1 MKSVMSLEMY
11 EKLKLKNLDS
21 TSIPHVVG
29 ASGESLGARGK
40 TKCEININGKI
51 FYQTFIVCEHL
62 KRPIIL
68 GRDFSIQ
75 NCIGISWTKTN
86 TRRLTQNNEVIAETA
101 EYQTPSRASVSLKR
115 NIKVPPRS
123 CAVVD
128 VDINTTE
135 KIKVEVTP
143 DQLWLSANPNICTY
157 PMIADLKEREPNTVT
172 PFVIVNFSHHEHLHL
187 PRDHVVAFAEK
198 DCKEG
203 EVLEICTMEQLEK
216 ELPRNWIPERKRQ
229 EKFSEFFENPFMQK
243 DDDFLKS
250 PAEAPVHRKVLLED
264 KDISPKTQKAF
275 DKLCEKYDDIISKN
289 SGDIGKTMLVEMEI
303 DTGNH
308 PPIASKPYTLPLKHY
323 DWVQKEIETLE
334 RAGIIERSISP
345 WASPV
350 VIVPKKSAPGEP
362 PRRRMCVDYRKIN
375 KLQPEVTKADG
386 GKGCISLIPLPKIDE
401 LYAKLKGYKVFSS
414 LDLRS
419 GYYHIGLKD
428 SAKPKSAFVLSS
440 LGKYQFNRVPFG
452 LAQAPAYFQK
462 LINDIL
468 KGCNF
473 AMGYLDDIIIYSRSE
488 KEHLEHLEEIFTRLK
503 TAGLKLKLEKCC
515 FFKKHIQYLGHLISA
530 DGIQPLPEKLESIA
544 KMPAPKNPKEVK
556 QFLGLVGYYRKFV
569 PRFADISRVLT
580 HLTKKDVE
588 FKWTPE
594 CEKCFQILKEFLQ
607 QAPILRYPD
616 PQASYTLYTD
626 ASKYAYAGV
635 LTQHNN
641 GTDHPITYVSG
652 LFRGSQ
658 LNWATLTKEA
668 YAIYMSVKKL
678 SFYIDTAKITVKSDH
693 LPLKKFLEKNTLNS
707 KVNNWAV
714 ELESQNITFEYI
726 PGIRNTLAD
735 TLSRLI
741 EMDENIKL
749 QPEEEG
755 KEFGYFPFEELPPVT
770 TQVVEEVIKCEIGNI
785 NIQHTDPIEINT
797 DIHLPLKDDKLAKLQ
812 ESDPHTKQLRKQWE
826 NKNLDQNTY
835 TMENNILKRKL
846 VDNGLL
852 YTPIVVPDVLKDC
865 LLILAHDKQG
875 HNGFRRT
882 YASLKNRYHWKGM
895 KKSVYQHCTNCQVCA
910 KHNIKT
916 QQLKNEHFSSPPQP
930 MEFIAMDLIG
940 EFHPASSKGN
950 RFALTA
956 VCMLTGF
963 TFCIPLKSKRAEDVI
978 KAYIDHICCIFG
990 PSRKILTDNGTEF
1003 KNKLWTEVFEKLRT
1017 EQKFTPIYSPQC
1029 NGRIEGFHKFLKATI
1044 AKQLE
1049 TRVEWDDL
1057 VWKATAAYNF
1067 FPTESSG
1074 LAPFFLMFGREAA
1087 VKHTLLES
1095 ENPKYLGTNEGM
1107 INVGLMTKL
1116 YNVVAHNLNEARKAR
1131 DGKKKRT
1138 TSKEPET
1145 LKIGDNILV
1154 RDHTSKAFQPKYK
1167 DFCIVGLL
1175 GKNQVEIKDNHGH
1188 ITKVHRRDV
1197 KKIPMTEKV
1206 CKLYEE
1212 EQAGKTREGR
1222 KAVPN
1227 SKMPDLGWDIAETQL
1242 TLEAQKENNSNMT
1255 PLLQTLVT
1263 VIVLII
1269 AIVKQTTAGIKK
1281 VTKKAAQV
1289 IEASHNRIIKNI
1301 KDFHRNVTSAI
1312 TIATNTTDRTNHKE
1326 QARINNKTTKY
1337 FPGTRKPNDEYDES
1351 YQSITSRTYNHCDN

>member
-21 TSIPHVVG
+21 TSIPHIVG
-29 ASGESLGARGK
+29 ASGESLGTRGK

-68 GRDFSIQ
+68 RRDFSIQ

-86 TRRLTQNNEVIAETA
+86 THRLTQNNEVIAETA

-172 PFVIVNFSHHEHLHL
+172 PFIIVNFSHHEHLHL
-187 PRDHVVAFAEK
+187 PKDHVVAFAEK

-216 ELPRNWIPERKRQ
+216 ELPRNWIPERKQQ
-229 EKFSEFFENPFMQK
+229 EKFSEFFKNPFMKK

-275 DKLCEKYDDIISKN
+275 DKLCERYDDIISKN

-334 RAGIIERSISP
+334 RAGITERSISP

-362 PRRRMCVDYRKIN
+362 PRRRMCIDYRKIN
-375 KLQPEVTKADG
+375 KLQPEVSKADG

-419 GYYHIGLKD
+419 GYYHISLKD
-428 SAKPKSAFVLSS
+428 SAKTKSAFVLSS

-462 LINDIL
+462 LINDVL

-488 KEHLEHLEEIFTRLK
+488 KEHLEHIEEIFTRLK

-515 FFKKHIQYLGHLISA
+515 FFKKHIQYLGHLILA

-544 KMPAPKNPKEVK
+544 KMPARKNPKEVK

-594 CEKCFQILKEFLQ
+594 CENCFQILKEFLQ
-607 QAPILRYPD
+607 QTPILRYPD

-635 LTQHNN
+635 LTHNN

-668 YAIYMSVKKL
+668 YAIYMSVRKL

-812 ESDPHTKQLRKQWE
+812 ESDAHMKQLRKQWE
-826 NKNLDQNTY
+826 NKNLDQNMY

-865 LLILAHDKQG
+865 LLILAHDKQD

-882 YASLKNRYHWKGM
+882 YTSLKNRYHWKGM

-950 RFALTA
+950 RFTLTA

-1074 LAPFFLMFGREAA
+1074 LAPFFLMFRREAA

-1116 YNVVAHNLNEARKAR
+1116 YNVVGHNLNEARKAR
-1131 DGKKKRT
+1131 DGKKKRST
-1138 TSKEPET
+1138 PTEPET
-1145 LKIGDNILV
+1145 LKIGDNILI

-1175 GKNQVEIKDNHGH
+1175 GKNQVEIKDNHSH

-1206 CKLYEE
+1206 CKIYEE

-1242 TLEAQKENNSNMT
+1242 TLEAQKGNNSNMT
-1255 PLLQTLVT
+1255 PLLRILVT

-1281 VTKKAAQV
+1281 VMQV
-1289 IEASHNRIIKNI
+1289 IEASHNRITENI
-1301 KDFHRNVTSAI
+1301 RDFHRNVTSAI
-1312 TIATNTTDRTNHKE
+1312 TIATNMTDRTNHKE
-1326 QARINNKTTKY
+1326 QALIYNKTTKY
-1337 FPGTRKPNDEYDES
+1337 FPGTQKPNDEYDKL